1 MTTINSNL
9 SFTQRHPY
17 LTTDAKLVQADV
29 TVKELEGMIQS
40 LMTAIDFYRG
50 YVHIHNDNV
59 SKRGRMASLVKD
71 NKAILS
77 SLRDVMVESIL
88 PLCKF
93 ISKNDLQ
100 RFGEGTMSKV
110 IIDKMRIG
118 GDDNE
123 QVQWW
128 VVNHLLIEKLIME
141 HRSLAAQKMKTKYLK
156 GKTHLLLFYMWEK

>member
-1 MTTINSNL
+1 
-9 SFTQRHPY
+9 
-17 LTTDAKLVQADV
+17 
-29 TVKELEGMIQS
+29 
-40 LMTAIDFYRG
+40 
-50 YVHIHNDNV
+50 
-59 SKRGRMASLVKD
+59 MASLVKD

-156 GKTHLLLFYMWEK
+156 GRTHLL